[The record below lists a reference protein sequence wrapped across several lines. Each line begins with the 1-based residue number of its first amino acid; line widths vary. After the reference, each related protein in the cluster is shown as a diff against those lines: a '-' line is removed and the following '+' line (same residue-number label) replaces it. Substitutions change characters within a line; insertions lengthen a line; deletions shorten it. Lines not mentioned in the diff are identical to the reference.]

1 MHAGAHDIQQ
11 HTAQHS
17 TAKHKQFLKA
27 KAAANAYEIILCM
40 LDANDEMVCHTPYGR
55 QWKY

>member
-11 HTAQHS
+11 HTQHS

-27 KAAANAYEIILCM
+27 KAKANAYEIILCM